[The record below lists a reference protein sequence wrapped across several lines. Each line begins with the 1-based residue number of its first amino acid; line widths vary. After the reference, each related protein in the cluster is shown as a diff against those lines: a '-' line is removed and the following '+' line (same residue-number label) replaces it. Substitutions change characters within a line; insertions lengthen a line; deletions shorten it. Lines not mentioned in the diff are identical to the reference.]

1 MSIFMSVLVIAYCI
15 VGFCIHLAMQKE
27 YKNDKSTDIDEFSP
41 VFIQMSLFAVAAL
54 WPILVGVAIYQK
66 VKEMKNERN

>member
-1 MSIFMSVLVIAYCI
+1 MSIVMSVLVIAYCI

-27 YKNDKSTDIDEFSP
+27 YKNDKSTDLDEFSP

-54 WPILVGVAIYQK
+54 WPLLLGIMIFQLAK
-66 VKEMKNERN
+66 KEVI

>member
-1 MSIFMSVLVIAYCI
+1 MSIFMSVLVIAYCV
-15 VGFCIHLAMQKE
+15 VGFCTHLAMQKE
-27 YKNDKSTDIDEFSP
+27 YRNDVSGELDEFSP

-66 VKEMKNERN
+66 IKEKK

>member
-1 MSIFMSVLVIAYCI
+1 MSIFMSVMVVIYSV
-15 VGFCIHLAMQKE
+15 VGCFTHIAMQKE
-27 YKNDKSTDIDEFSP
+27 YAKDTSTDLDEFSP

-66 VKEMKNERN
+66 IKEKK

>member
-1 MSIFMSVLVIAYCI
+1 MSIFMSVMVVAYCV
-15 VGFCIHLAMQKE
+15 VGFCTHLAMQKE
-27 YKNDKSTDIDEFSP
+27 YSKDTSTDLDEFSP

-66 VKEMKNERN
+66 IKE